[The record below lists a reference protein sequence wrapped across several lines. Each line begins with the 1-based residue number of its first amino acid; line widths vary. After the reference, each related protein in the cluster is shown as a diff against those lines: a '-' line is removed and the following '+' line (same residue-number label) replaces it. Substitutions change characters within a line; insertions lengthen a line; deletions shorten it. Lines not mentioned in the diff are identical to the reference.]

1 MELMDWLASP
11 EGLRYHTSGF
21 EGFNYEKTADGKF
34 TLTEVGQTAFQN
46 NTPVPDEY
54 GGGGYQDGQSKINS
68 MIMSDFVI
76 DPDTGEFYN
85 NNYWSS
91 TIEANKTELTTDWQN
106 TYNATNP
113 TDYYIKHDMID
124 IVPNINT
131 SLGSDSSDIKNK
143 RSQISDYV
151 KNTSWKMIF
160 AKDQAEF
167 DQLWAKM
174 KTDVV
179 GLGWNDVIAA
189 DSERAAKI
197 VKLRE
202 EAVAAQ

>member
-1 MELMDWLASP
+1 M
-11 EGLRYHTSGF
+11 RYYTNGF
-21 EGFNYEKTADGKF
+21 EGFNYEKTPDGKF
-34 TLTEVGQTAFQN
+34 KLTEVGQTAFQN

-68 MIMSDFVI
+68 MIMSDFVY

-91 TIEANKTELTTDWQN
+91 TIEANKTALTTAWQEA
-106 TYNATNP
+106 YGATNP
-113 TDYYIKHDMID
+113 TDYYIKNNMID

-131 SLGSDSSDIKNK
+131 SLGSDSSDVKNK
-143 RSQISDYV
+143 RSQVSDYV

-160 AKDQAEF
+160 AKNEAEYK
-167 DQLWAKM
+167 QLWDKM

-179 GLGWNDVIAA
+179 GLGWNEVVAA
-189 DSERAAKI
+189 DKAKAEKI
-197 VKLRE
+197 VKLRT
-202 EAVAAQ
+202 EAMANQ